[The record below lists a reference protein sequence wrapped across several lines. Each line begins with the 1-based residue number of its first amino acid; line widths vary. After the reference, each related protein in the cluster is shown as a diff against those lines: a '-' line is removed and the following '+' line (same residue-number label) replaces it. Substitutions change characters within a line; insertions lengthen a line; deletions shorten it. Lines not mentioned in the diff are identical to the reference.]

1 MFHYIYI
8 YMFFISL
15 APQMRKQSN
24 ALVNSFRMAWKIIRS
39 SLSQNGK
46 VNIVINF
53 MYCYSMF

>member
-1 MFHYIYI
+1 
-8 YMFFISL
+8 MFFISL